1 MTDNRPLGKR
11 LKYGAIYWLVRFLI
25 FIANIFPRKL
35 WLRFCGSLGKLAYH
49 LLSKEREKTVV
60 HLGLAYGGTMGVRDL
75 TSMAKEVFRMLGV
88 NGGEILRATKARS
101 LADLERFL
109 VTHGYENYESAAAK
123 GKGVI
128 FVTGHVG
135 PFEIMVT
142 NMTMRG
148 LRPFIIG
155 TALKDQRLNDL
166 LFGFRNAHGATAIER
181 GKEGLRLVKAL
192 KSSGSVALLIDQ
204 DTKVKSRFVDFFGMQ
219 AATPAGAALLA
230 MKTGAVVVP
239 AYIHFNEEDW
249 KQHMY
254 LCPEIPTISTGNE
267 EADMIANTQAYTS
280 FLEEAIRK
288 HPTQWVWMHERWKTR
303 PGEEIR

>member
-1 MTDNRPLGKR
+1 MTDDRPLGKR

-25 FIANIFPRKL
+25 FVANVFPRRA
-35 WLRFCGSLGKLAYH
+35 WLSFCGRLGSAAYH
-49 LLSKEREKTVV
+49 LLPGERERTII
-60 HLGLAYGGTMGVRDL
+60 HLGLAYGNEIGAREL
-75 TSMAKEVFRMLGV
+75 AAMAKEVFRMLGV
-88 NGGEILRATKARS
+88 NGGEILRAVKIRT
-101 LADLERFL
+101 LEELERIL
-109 VTHGYENYESAAAK
+109 VTHGYENYEQAAAK
-123 GKGVI
+123 GKGVV

-181 GKEGLRLVKAL
+181 GKEGLRLIKAL

-204 DTKVKSRFVDFFGMQ
+204 DTKVKSRFVNFFGMQ
-219 AATPAGAALLA
+219 AATPVGAAILA
-230 MKTGAVVVP
+230 MKTGAIVVP
-239 AYIHFNEEDW
+239 AYIHYNEEDGM
-249 KQHMY
+249 QHMH
-254 LCPEIPTISTGNE
+254 LFPALPCISTGDE
-267 EADMIANTQAYTS
+267 EQDMIANTQVYTS
-280 FLEEAIRK
+280 FLEDAIRK

>member
-1 MTDNRPLGKR
+1 MTDDRPLGKR

-25 FIANIFPRKL
+25 FIANVFPRRA
-35 WLRFCGSLGKLAYH
+35 WLSLCGGLGSAAYH
-49 LLSKEREKTVV
+49 LLPKEREKTIV
-60 HLGLAYGGTMGVRDL
+60 HLGLAYGNKMGARDL
-75 TSMAKEVFRMLGV
+75 ATMAKEVFRMLGL
-88 NGGEILRATKARS
+88 NGGEILRAVKVRT
-101 LADLERFL
+101 LADLERIL
-109 VTHGYENYESAAAK
+109 VTHGFENYETAAAK
-123 GKGVI
+123 GKGVV

-181 GKEGLRLVKAL
+181 GKEGLKLIKAL

-204 DTKVKSRFVDFFGMQ
+204 DTKVKSRFVNFFGMQ
-219 AATPAGAALLA
+219 AATPVGAAILA
-230 MKTGAVVVP
+230 MKTGAIVVP
-239 AYIHFNEEDW
+239 AYIHYNADDGM
-249 KQHMY
+249 QHMH
-254 LCPEIPTISTGNE
+254 LFPGLPCISTGDE
-267 EADMIANTQAYTS
+267 EADMIANTQVYTS
-280 FLEEAIRK
+280 FLEDAIRQ